1 MIKWIISVIFST
13 LIYLCTTV
21 AFASEAPAGFCGYS
35 WGTPLEDFPDTTF
48 VTHFITSKYS
58 LYDIDEA
65 DIDVS
70 NLIGNAVPAKVSV
83 LFMDNKL
90 FSGQINLERKYGDAV
105 RKWLI
110 DQYGD
115 PTVTDSGYSK
125 TGGSWVS
132 YRWENDQSIASL
144 YVFFD
149 NVKLEVEDAIHY
161 RTQSNLIK

>member
-1 MIKWIISVIFST
+1 MMKWILSCIFST
-13 LIYLCTTV
+13 LICLGATSALAAEV
-21 AFASEAPAGFCGYS
+21 PAGFCGYS
-35 WGTPLEDFPDTTF
+35 WGTPIEDFPKTTF
-48 VTHFITSKYS
+48 ITHFITSKYS

-90 FSGQINLERKYGDAV
+90 FSGQINIERKYGDVV
-105 RKWLI
+105 RKLLLER
-110 DQYGD
+110 YGD
-115 PTVTDSGYSK
+115 PTVTDRGYSK
-125 TGGSWVS
+125 TGGAWVS
-132 YRWENDQSIASL
+132 YRWENDQSVVSL

-161 RTQSNLIK
+161 RTESNLIK